1 LAGHDIVGSS
11 SLAATGGPKSSEGG
25 KSEGNQQQ
33 DESYISRLM
42 RGSKSVPARIN
53 KRSTDRGD
61 YERDCLNLKQK
72 LDKVMKEDLILFN
85 NDEDRVQGLSGVYFN
100 AFEED
105 PFSEDSQGGP
115 AKGDAKLE
123 NQQLGLVRCT
133 NPIMHE
139 EIVEVWE
146 EKNLEKVKIALDD
159 AYKMER
165 EDGIEFHITEAQRL
179 PMTRFSERIQNQ
191 IIKKM
196 DGVEL
201 HGRKRSF

>member
-105 PFSEDSQGGP
+105 PFSEDSQGGS
-115 AKGDAKLE
+115 
-123 NQQLGLVRCT
+123 C
-133 NPIMHE
+133 
-139 EIVEVWE
+139 
-146 EKNLEKVKIALDD
+146 
-159 AYKMER
+159 
-165 EDGIEFHITEAQRL
+165 
-179 PMTRFSERIQNQ
+179 
-191 IIKKM
+191 
-196 DGVEL
+196 
-201 HGRKRSF
+201 KR

>member
-1 LAGHDIVGSS
+1 ML
-11 SLAATGGPKSSEGG
+11 
-25 KSEGNQQQ
+25 
-33 DESYISRLM
+33 
-42 RGSKSVPARIN
+42 
-53 KRSTDRGD
+53 
-61 YERDCLNLKQK
+61 LKKTHFQK
-72 LDKVMKEDLILFN
+72 IL
-85 NDEDRVQGLSGVYFN
+85 R
-100 AFEED
+100 
-105 PFSEDSQGGP
+105 GGP

-159 AYKMER
+159 AYKIER